1 MPAPHWRPKPALSFH
16 RHFLFMRRRNVFDTM
31 SRSERRTLVALR
43 PNIMIEGQ
51 ESDVE
56 KTLVALTADFR
67 PGTCE
72 WSAIASRHAETPVA
86 TIIVRDVTRLPLAD
100 LRRLSEWLDETNPRV
115 QLIVTSSTP
124 VFQAVQQGRF
134 PADLYYRLNTVM
146 LADAHQ
152 GAA

>member
-1 MPAPHWRPKPALSFH
+1 MPAPRWRPTPTLNFRS
-16 RHFLFMRRRNVFDTM
+16 HFSFMRRRNRFDTM
-31 SRSERRTLVALR
+31 SRGERRTLVTLR

-56 KTLVALTADFR
+56 RTLVALTADFR

-72 WSAIASRHAETPVA
+72 WSAIASRPAETPLA
-86 TIIVRDVTRLPLAD
+86 TIIVREVTRLPLAD
-100 LRRLSEWLDETNPRV
+100 LQRLNKWLDATNPRV

-124 VFQAVQQGRF
+124 VFRAVQQGRF

-146 LADAHQ
+146 LAGAHQ

>member
-1 MPAPHWRPKPALSFH
+1 
-16 RHFLFMRRRNVFDTM
+16 MRRFYRFDTI
-31 SRSERRTLVALR
+31 SRSERRTLVTLR

-56 KTLVALTADFR
+56 RTLVALTGDFR

-72 WSAIASRHAETPVA
+72 WSSIVNRDAETPVA
-86 TIIVRDVTRLPLAD
+86 TIIVRDVTRLPLGD
-100 LRRLSEWLDETNPRV
+100 LHRLNEWLDATNPRV

-124 VFQAVQQGRF
+124 VFHAVQQGRF

-146 LADAHQ
+146 LAGAHR

>member
-1 MPAPHWRPKPALSFH
+1 
-16 RHFLFMRRRNVFDTM
+16 MRRLYRFDMM
-31 SRSERRTLVALR
+31 SRSERRTLVTLR

-56 KTLVALTADFR
+56 RTLVALTADFR

-72 WSAIASRHAETPVA
+72 WSAIASDHAETPVA

-100 LRRLSEWLDETNPRV
+100 LQRLSEWLDAT
-115 QLIVTSSTP
+115 I
-124 VFQAVQQGRF
+124 QQGRF

-146 LADAHQ
+146 LADAQ
-152 GAA
+152 YGAA

>member
-1 MPAPHWRPKPALSFH
+1 
-16 RHFLFMRRRNVFDTM
+16 MRRLYRFDMM

-56 KTLVALTADFR
+56 RTLVAVTADFR

-72 WSAIASRHAETPVA
+72 WSALASHHAETPVA

-100 LRRLSEWLDETNPRV
+100 LQRLSEWLDATNPRV

-124 VFQAVQQGRF
+124 VFRAVQQGRF

-146 LADAHQ
+146 LADAQ
-152 GAA
+152 YGAA